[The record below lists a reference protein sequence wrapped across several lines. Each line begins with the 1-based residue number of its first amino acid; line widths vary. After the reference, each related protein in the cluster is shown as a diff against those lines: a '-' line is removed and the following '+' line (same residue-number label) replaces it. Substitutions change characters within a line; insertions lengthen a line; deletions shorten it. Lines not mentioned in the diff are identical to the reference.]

1 MQKKI
6 HFVTYCIGL
15 YCFHF
20 FPRYYIYILCI
31 YVYMYICIY
40 MFVCYSRYDK
50 MFRQVII
57 EMRLGCQKRIL
68 YHQNPVPQCHE
79 VTSFQNTMVNT
90 NLGRM
95 LEVFSTGTQNSWL
108 KYTRTTNGDL
118 TEVHTTKSHHLN
130 PATASCIDN
139 NRHVLFFNDRT
150 PFSFFKQSVYLKL

>member
-1 MQKKI
+1 
-6 HFVTYCIGL
+6 
-15 YCFHF
+15 
-20 FPRYYIYILCI
+20 
-31 YVYMYICIY
+31 

-95 LEVFSTGTQNSWL
+95 LEVFFHW
-108 KYTRTTNGDL
+108 
-118 TEVHTTKSHHLN
+118 N
-130 PATASCIDN
+130 PEFLVEIHS
-139 NRHVLFFNDRT
+139 
-150 PFSFFKQSVYLKL
+150 YYEW